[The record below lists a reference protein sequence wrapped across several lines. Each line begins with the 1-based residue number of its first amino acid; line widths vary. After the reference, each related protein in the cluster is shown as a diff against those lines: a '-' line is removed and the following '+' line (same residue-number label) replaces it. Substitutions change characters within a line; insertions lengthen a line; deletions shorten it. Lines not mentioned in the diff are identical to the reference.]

1 MCIQP
6 RIARGRQARARTLE
20 EIDGLEEL
28 VGAEAHAL
36 GGAQKGG
43 NIFLRACVRACVRW

>member
-1 MCIQP
+1 V
-6 RIARGRQARARTLE
+6 RTLV

-36 GGAQKGG
+36 SGAQEGG
-43 NIFLRACVRACVRW
+43 DVLLL